1 VLVDGVLVEDVD
13 VVDEVD
19 VVLVEV
25 DVVDEVDVV
34 LVEVD
39 VVVVDVVVLEV
50 VVEQVVVATVVVVVV
65 PGSPSGAQSS
75 LGALG
80 VTMRDPNWSFT
91 MTGARAAFRHLSL

>member
-1 VLVDGVLVEDVD
+1 MLVDVVLVEDVD

-39 VVVVDVVVLEV
+39 
-50 VVEQVVVATVVVVVV
+50 VVV

>member
-1 VLVDGVLVEDVD
+1 MLVDVVLVEDVD

-34 LVEVD
+34 LVEVG
-39 VVVVDVVVLEV
+39 
-50 VVEQVVVATVVVVVV
+50 VVV

>member
-1 VLVDGVLVEDVD
+1 MLVDVVLVEDVD

-34 LVEVD
+34 LVDVVDEVD
-39 VVVVDVVVLEV
+39 VVLVEV
-50 VVEQVVVATVVVVVV
+50 GVVV

>member
-1 VLVDGVLVEDVD
+1 MLVDVVLVEDVD

-25 DVVDEVDVV
+25 D
-34 LVEVD
+34 
-39 VVVVDVVVLEV
+39 
-50 VVEQVVVATVVVVVV
+50 VVV